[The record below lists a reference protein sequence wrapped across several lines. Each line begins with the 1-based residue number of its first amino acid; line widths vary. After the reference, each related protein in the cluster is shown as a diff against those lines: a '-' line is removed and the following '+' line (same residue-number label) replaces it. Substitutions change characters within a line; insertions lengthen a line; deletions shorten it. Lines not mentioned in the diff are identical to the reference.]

1 MECFTEYRNVVA
13 KIKGL
18 ASDITSL
25 KQSQWEELARL
36 NQTRS
41 NLNSAIINAVQKRN
55 TALEES
61 AAILAEHIK
70 EARQALART
79 ESPECTTDDVMA
91 LEAVWQ
97 ESTSLFRKISG
108 LLVTRPT
115 DSATCTGPQVLTP
128 ETPAETDG
136 KGKGPEQPDISD
148 KAQTFTGKSPSCTA
162 VEVCP
167 AVIQK
172 EVAAALDKTT
182 GGVIT
187 EAGNT
192 ELKSRDVP
200 ITQKTV
206 IPSKKNK
213 KSKND
218 KHPKKEM
225 PKITAISV
233 MPARIMPYENGDIL
247 PEEIKRNV
255 EAIKLGKR

>member
-25 KQSQWEELARL
+25 KQSQWEELTRL

-61 AAILAEHIK
+61 AVILAEHIK

-136 KGKGPEQPDISD
+136 K
-148 KAQTFTGKSPSCTA
+148 SPSCTA

-167 AVIQK
+167 AVMQK
-172 EVAAALDKTT
+172 EVAAALDKIS

-187 EAGNT
+187 EDGNK

-206 IPSKKNK
+206 IPTKKNK